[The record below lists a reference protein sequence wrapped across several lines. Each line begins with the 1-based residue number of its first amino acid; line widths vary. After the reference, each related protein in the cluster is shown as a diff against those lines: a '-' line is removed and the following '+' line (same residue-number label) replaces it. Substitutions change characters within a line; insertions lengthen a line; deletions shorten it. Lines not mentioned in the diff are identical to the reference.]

1 MALRLLLLLF
11 PLLSSVAGLRRSDF
25 PPSFLFGA
33 GTSSYQIEGAYL
45 EDNKGLSDWDVFTHI
60 QGKIEDGSNGDV
72 AADHYHRYKKDK
84 GAGSSL
90 QKTASHSK
98 SHWQEDIEIIHSL
111 GLDSYRFSLSWS
123 RILPKG
129 RFGSVNPAGVK
140 FYNSLI
146 NGLLGKGIQP
156 FVTINHYDIPQELQ
170 ERYGSW
176 LNPEIQEDFTY
187 FAELC
192 FKMFGDRV
200 KHWAT
205 FNEANFLTKL
215 KYFMGKFPPSHCSE
229 PYGKCDSGN
238 SSTEPY
244 IAAHNMI
251 LAHAKAVNIYRKYY
265 KAKQGGSV
273 GISLYMR
280 WYEPLRN
287 ITEDHLAVSRALSFQ
302 APWFL
307 DPLFFGD
314 YPHQMRQILGPN
326 LPKFTEGEKQLLK
339 NQIDFIG
346 INHYETLYIKDCIYS
361 LCDLDTYAGD
371 ALVTESAERNG
382 ILIGKPT
389 PVANTYVVP
398 SSMEKLVMYF
408 NQRYQSIP
416 LYITENGYAQIGNS
430 STTAEEL
437 INDTERSSYIRDYLT
452 YLSYAI
458 RKGADVRGYFVWSLM
473 DNFEWLSGYT
483 TKYGLYHVDFKSLKR
498 TPKLSAKWYS
508 RFIKGYEQI
517 EMASEESPK
526 HLVS

>member
-1 MALRLLLLLF
+1 MALRLLLLLLF

-45 EDNKGLSDWDVFTHI
+45 EDDKGLSDWDVFTHI

-72 AADHYHRYKKDK
+72 AADHYHRYKIK
-84 GAGSSL
+84 GPGSS
-90 QKTASHSK
+90 SK
-98 SHWQEDIEIIHSL
+98 NRISLKVTLAGGHRNNSLL

-129 RFGSVNPAGVK
+129 RFGGVNPAGVK

-176 LNPEIQEDFTY
+176 LSPEIQEDFTY

-205 FNEANFLTKL
+205 LNEANFLTKL
-215 KYFMGKFPPSHCSE
+215 KYFMGKFPPATVPS
-229 PYGKCDSGN
+229 N
-238 SSTEPY
+238 SY

-273 GISLYMR
+273 GISVYMR

-287 ITEDHLAVSRALSFQ
+287 ITEDHLAVPGSLV
-302 APWFL
+302 L
-307 DPLFFGD
+307 GD

-326 LPKFTEGEKQLLK
+326 LLKFTEGEKQLLK

-382 ILIGKPT
+382 IPIGKPT

-408 NQRYQSIP
+408 NQRYKSIP

-458 RKGADVRGYFVWSLM
+458 RKGADVRGLFVWSLM

-508 RFIKGYEQI
+508 KFIKGYEQI

-526 HLVS
+526 HMVS

>member
-1 MALRLLLLLF
+1 MARLFFLLLLF
-11 PLLSSVAGLRRSDF
+11 PLLCSSVTGLRRSDF

-33 GTSSYQIEGAYL
+33 GTSAYQVEGAYL
-45 EDNKGLSDWDVFTHI
+45 EDNKGPSNWDVFTHI

-72 AADHYHRYKKDK
+72 AADHYHRYK
-84 GAGSSL
+84 
-90 QKTASHSK
+90 
-98 SHWQEDIEIIHSL
+98 EDIEMMHSI

-129 RFGSVNPAGVK
+129 RFGDVNLAGVQ

-176 LNPEIQEDFTY
+176 LSPEIQEDFIY

-200 KHWAT
+200 KHWVT
-205 FNEANFLTKL
+205 FNEPNLMVKL
-215 KYFMGKFPPSHCSE
+215 AYFAGGFPPSHCSE

-251 LAHAKAVNIYRKYY
+251 LAHAKAVNIYRKNY
-265 KAKQGGSV
+265 KAKQGGSI
-273 GISLYMR
+273 GITLHMR

-287 ITEDHLAVSRALSFQ
+287 ITEDHLAVSRALSFEAQ
-302 APWFL
+302 WFL
-307 DPLFFGD
+307 DPLFFGE
-314 YPHQMRQILGPN
+314 YPQQMHKILGPN

-339 NQIDFIG
+339 KQIDFIG
-346 INHYETLYIKDCIYS
+346 VNHYETYYVKDCIYS
-361 LCDLDTYAGD
+361 QCDLDLYTCV
-371 ALVTESAERNG
+371 ALVSESSERNG
-382 ILIGKPT
+382 MPIGKLT
-389 PVANTYVVP
+389 PANSYVVP
-398 SSMEKLVMYF
+398 SSMEKLVMYLE
-408 NQRYQSIP
+408 QRYKSIP

-430 STTAEEL
+430 STTTEEL
-437 INDTERSSYIRDYLT
+437 INDNGRSGYIGDYLT
-452 YLSYAI
+452 YLSFAI

-473 DNFEWLSGYT
+473 DTFEWNSGYT
-483 TKYGLYHVDFKSLKR
+483 AKYGLFHVDFKSLKR
-498 TPKLSAKWYS
+498 TPRLSAKWYS
-508 RFIKGYEQI
+508 KFIKGYEQI
-517 EMASEESPK
+517 EMVSEESPK
-526 HLVS
+526 HMVS